1 MELSS
6 VRELKATLR
15 ETVLTPLTATVATRA
30 AFGVSAGP
38 VSRGSAP
45 ETLALGVTRRGP
57 GKYALAVRIQQRA
70 LEVGPEIERIR
81 ETARGEV
88 DVQYVGRLVKGADLW
103 HRQRNRP
110 LRLGGSVGH
119 FRITAG
125 TLGAFVQARASGRPP
140 LLLSNNHVLA
150 NENLGAAGDAILQ
163 QGVAD
168 GGRNPE
174 DAVATLDN
182 FVRLKKN
189 GSNLVD
195 AAVAALSEGVLFDP
209 RELDGLGQLAGLGD
223 VLLDEGHDVAKVGRT
238 TGTTRGRVT
247 AFELDNVVVGYGLGS
262 LRFDNQIEIEGAGDL
277 PFGQGGDS
285 GSLIVTDDLRA
296 VGLLFAVGDVGG
308 ANGKGLTYA
317 NPLRTVLDA
326 LEVDLLL

>member
-6 VRELKATLR
+6 VRELKATLQ
-15 ETVLTPLTATVATRA
+15 ETVLAPLTATIATRA
-30 AFGVSAGP
+30 AFGMSSGP
-38 VSRGSAP
+38 VSRGRIP
-45 ETLALGVTRRGP
+45 ETLALGVARRGR
-57 GKYALAVRIQQRA
+57 GDYALAVRIQQRA
-70 LEVGPEIERIR
+70 LEVGSEIERIR
-81 ETARGEV
+81 ATARGEV

-103 HRQRNRP
+103 HRQQNRP

-125 TLGAFVQARASGRPP
+125 TLGAFVRARAGGGP

-150 NENLGAAGDAILQ
+150 NENRAVAGDAILQ
-163 QGVAD
+163 PAISD

-174 DAVATLDN
+174 DAIATLGA
-182 FVRLKKN
+182 FVRMKRN
-189 GSNLVD
+189 STNLVD
-195 AAVAALSEGVLFDP
+195 AAVAALNEGVPFDP
-209 RELDGLGQLAGLGD
+209 RALEGLGQLVGLGD
-223 VLLDEGHDVAKVGRT
+223 VLLDEGAGVAKVGRT

-247 AFELDNVVVGYGLGS
+247 AFELDNVVVGYDLGD

-277 PFGQGGDS
+277 PFGQRGDS
-285 GSLIVTDDLRA
+285 GALIVTDDLRA

-308 ANGKGLTYA
+308 TNGKGLTYA

-326 LEVDLLL
+326 LEVDLLM